1 MLVHNAGFA
10 GRAGV
15 SCATGEAR
23 HRVLELLC
31 RRYLREKQ
39 HVMRF
44 RQHADR
50 IADDEIRRELLC
62 IAAKEEDHVRA
73 IEDRIADLRGQLPRV
88 IEIHCG
94 RENAWAYLR
103 SDLDEE
109 RRCIAEIEED
119 KIGIE
124 GEFPEVAGL
133 LERIETDAKKHREEI
148 RALLSDERRPLWAA

>member
-1 MLVHNAGFA
+1 MLLNNAGFA
-10 GRAGV
+10 GRPGASYV
-15 SCATGEAR
+15 TGEAR
-23 HRVLELLC
+23 HRVLEVLC
-31 RRYLREKQ
+31 HRYLREKQ

-50 IADDEIRRELLC
+50 IADDDIRRELIR

-73 IEDRIADLRGQLPRV
+73 IEDRIADLGGQLPRV

-119 KIGIE
+119 KIAIA

-148 RALLSDERRPLWAA
+148 RALLSNETRPQWAA